1 MKISGFDFD
10 PTPNFSVSKEV
21 FRAGGVIAGGCIV
34 VSLNGTYHAEDAA
47 DYTSTINS
55 INSMMGSCVTCMSYT
70 PEDLPPGC
78 TPFTPNTIN
87 NAVGYVNSVS
97 TAPGGSV
104 LDFSYSAEIKFYK
117 NSSKNPLVTS
127 DLPVTPPQGMT
138 ITSYNE
144 SAGPSTSNALIFTSD
159 VGGNLTKVVGRGQ
172 ASMSVG
178 FGDNDQ
184 CSSAGNATVG
194 AVENFINSRI
204 DALAASIQAPSN
216 CTRITANKKINVG
229 ITGGSASKEVYFVTP
244 GAIALVEYSV
254 TESED
259 PVTGQRSASI
269 RGNITGLEGSHDN
282 ALSVYNRFRNHLRQ
296 GGAPMPQNASC
307 GPTTYLNLDT
317 CYILQSSRCT
327 EDPANAKVDFE
338 INYQDVEKCV
348 VQGYRVE
355 TEYEETYPSQQYVE
369 HNIPGQATLVYF
381 SDTYSAK
388 RAKLTVKSSYYGC
401 DESFQGTISSAVNQV
416 FGEKVSE
423 YGLGS
428 LLKISEARYDG
439 KYSYQRTEEYIECS

>member
-1 MKISGFDFD
+1 MKIAGFDFD

-34 VSLNGTYHAEDAA
+34 VSLNGTYHAESAN

-55 INSMMGSCVTCMSYT
+55 INSMMGSCVSCSR
-70 PEDLPPGC
+70 
-78 TPFTPNTIN
+78 FTPDHVTGCDTFVPGILDG
-87 NAVGYVNSVS
+87 AVGYVSSVS
-97 TAPGGSV
+97 TAPGGSA

-117 NSSKNPLVTS
+117 NKGKTPLVTS
-127 DLPVTPPQGMT
+127 DLPFSAPEGMT

-144 SAGPSTSNALIFTSD
+144 SSGPNTSNALVFSAD
-159 VGGNLTKVVGRGQ
+159 VGGALTKVAGRGQ

-184 CSSAGNATVG
+184 CASAGASSVQK
-194 AVENFINSRI
+194 VETFVNSRI
-204 DALAASIQAPSN
+204 DALEGSIQPPN
-216 CTRITANKKINVG
+216 GFTKITVNKKINVG
-229 ITGGSASKEVYFVTP
+229 LTGGSASKEVYFVKA
-244 GAIALVEYSV
+244 GDIALVEYSV
-254 TESED
+254 TESTD
-259 PVTGQRSASI
+259 PVTGQKSASI
-269 RGNITGLEGSHDN
+269 RGNITGLNGSHGN
-282 ALSVYNRFRNHLRQ
+282 ALSVYNRFRNHYRA
-296 GGAPMPQNASC
+296 GGAPMPGNASC
-307 GPTTYLNLDT
+307 GPTTYLALDT

-355 TEYEETYPSQQYVE
+355 TEYEETYPVKQYVE
-369 HNIPGQATLVYF
+369 HNIPGQDTLVYF
-381 SDTYSAK
+381 SSTYSAK

-401 DESFQGTISSAVNQV
+401 DESFQGTIAAAVNSV
-416 FGEKVSE
+416 FGEKMSE

-439 KYSYQRTEEYIECS
+439 KYSYQRTEEYIECA